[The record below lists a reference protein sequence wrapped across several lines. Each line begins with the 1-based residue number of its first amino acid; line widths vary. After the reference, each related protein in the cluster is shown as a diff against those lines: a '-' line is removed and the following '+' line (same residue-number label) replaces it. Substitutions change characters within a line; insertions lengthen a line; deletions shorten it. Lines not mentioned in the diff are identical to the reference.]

1 MEAVLTPWGCVHCR
15 AKLTAEAWPTEWAHA
30 FYLTVEWMAVRE
42 GPITISDSSDEEG
55 IPMLVTPATEQQED
69 DLDDDVILTEVSVF
83 KLSTMKTTCSHL
95 PLVS

>member
-1 MEAVLTPWGCVHCR
+1 
-15 AKLTAEAWPTEWAHA
+15 
-30 FYLTVEWMAVRE
+30 MAVRE

-83 KLSTMKTTCSHL
+83 KLPIMKTACSHL
-95 PLVS
+95 PLVF